1 MHGKNI
7 ITMLALLIMLLA
19 TATATPILNA
29 NTSIITTGTA
39 HNLVGKDVCQKGLGK
54 PGGVYVCPEPGWKP
68 NELRQCEWIEP
79 GRAWNDCH
87 DFTLSQGLWRSIGPD
102 YQGYCVIYSGFRC
115 NTQRVLSIWSDGIR
129 HE

>member
-29 NTSIITTGTA
+29 NTSIITGTA
-39 HNLVGKDVCQKGLGK
+39 HKLVGKEVCQKGLGK
-54 PGGVYVCPEPGWKP
+54 PGGVYVCPEPGWKS